1 MQNSSKVPERG
12 GCEVS
17 ERPLQHT
24 VSGSEHRMIRSIIV
38 ILLGGHLLW
47 GCATVKPD
55 GATSTVTESPA
66 SHTLDFDPDEISDYR
81 ERVDSAVALYAFGD
95 LADFVEQRDLLHK
108 DVDTMIDSH
117 PSVVFRQDFQELVAA
132 LSDLDA
138 LYPASDL
145 GHAYLSETDSIALSI
160 ENWPEIDP
168 TQSQTGS
175 STLDNTPFEV
185 ISNDRIDF
193 WIRYFTG
200 PGKERF
206 ERALYRMELY
216 RPIIEPILGELGL
229 HRDLMCVALIESGF
243 NLKAR
248 SYARA
253 VGPWQFIA
261 GTARLYGLR
270 VSWWYD
276 ERRDVVASTY
286 AAGNYLNDLNGIW
299 DDWLLALAAY
309 NCGEYRVIRA
319 IARQKTD
326 DFWALKLPRQTE
338 RYVPKFL
345 AALYIVRE
353 PEKYGFTIPEVEPVK
368 FDQVTVKDATDV
380 KVIAR
385 SAGTTVDYIMDLNP
399 SLLRWCTPPK
409 TEINVKIPVGTAE
422 ECALKLANIP
432 PEDRVTWRRHTIRQG
447 ETLSQ
452 IATNYNTTVTTLKR
466 LNGINNAHRIRAG
479 KTLIV
484 PVTGAYS
491 EVASSKPQFKDKH
504 RTINKAALENYAK
517 RYQPPANHKRVV
529 YVVKGGDTLGQI
541 AEDFNTSAKKLRYW
555 NNLSYRSYIHPGQ
568 KITIYVPDSFDTS
581 GIQVASNSKPSESDF
596 IRSNYTVKKGDT
608 FYSISRKFDVG
619 MVDLLAWNSKSTKS
633 IIRPGDVLEIWRK
646 KDR

>member
-1 MQNSSKVPERG
+1 MPNRG
-12 GCEVS
+12 GHEAS
-17 ERPLQHT
+17 ECLPQRAA
-24 VSGSEHRMIRSIIV
+24 SGSEHRMIRSIIV
-38 ILLGGHLLW
+38 LLLGGLLLW
-47 GCATVKPD
+47 GCSSVKPD
-55 GATSTVTESPA
+55 VNTSPVSEAPA
-66 SHTLDFDPDEISDYR
+66 VHTLDFDPDEIAGYR
-81 ERVDSAVALYAFGD
+81 ERVDSAIALYAFGD
-95 LADFVEQRDLLHK
+95 LADFVTERDSLHK

-117 PSVVFRQDFQELVAA
+117 PPVVFRQDFQELVAA

-160 ENWPEIDP
+160 ENWPEIDA
-168 TQSQTGS
+168 TQSQIDALS
-175 STLDNTPFEV
+175 ADNSPFEV

-229 HRDLMCVALIESGF
+229 HDDLMCVALIESGF

-261 GTARLYGLR
+261 GTARMYGLR

-276 ERRDVVASTY
+276 ERRDIVASTY

-326 DFWALKLPRQTE
+326 DFWALKLPRQTQ

-385 SAGTTVDYIMDLNP
+385 SADTTVDYIMDLNP

-409 TEINVKIPVGTAE
+409 AEISVKVPVGTGD
-422 ECALKLANIP
+422 ECAVKLANIP

-452 IATNYNTTVTTLKR
+452 IATNYHTTVTTLKR

-504 RTINKAALENYAK
+504 RTINKAALEKYAK

-541 AEDFNTSAKKLRYW
+541 AEDYNTSAKKLRSW
-555 NNLSYRSYIHPGQ
+555 NNLSFRSYIHPGQ
-568 KITIYVPDSFDTS
+568 KIAIYVPDSYKSS
-581 GIQVASNSKPSESDF
+581 GIQVASNSKPSETDF
-596 IRSNYTVKKGDT
+596 VRSNYTVRKGDT
-608 FYSISRKFDVG
+608 FYSISRKFNVG
-619 MVDLLAWNSKSTKS
+619 MVDLITWNSKSRKS
-633 IIRPGDVLEIWRK
+633 IIHPGDVLEIWQK
-646 KDR
+646 K